1 MPIPSRTL
9 RHRLLVLLLLGLAG
23 AALVFWP
30 RSEPSSLTAPVHS
43 SSAVALAAPSSLG
56 AEVTAPLAA
65 ASSTLAAPPVQ
76 SAAVMAGQEPTEMLS
91 FRLDAQ
97 GRLVQD
103 ERTRLDLEKLFVL
116 NEAAE
121 RARKL
126 GLLVASLPA
135 DAARELGEL
144 ASRYGNYQDA
154 MHAQLPPGQE
164 VTTRAEAQAQFDR
177 LRSLREQYF
186 GAPLA
191 ARLFGAEEALVQAQV
206 QELPVVLQKD

>member
-9 RHRLLVLLLLGLAG
+9 RHRLLVLLLLGMAG
-23 AALVFWP
+23 VAFFFWP
-30 RSEPSSLTAPVHS
+30 RSEPISLTAPAQS
-43 SSAVALAAPSSLG
+43 SSAAALAAPSSLG
-56 AEVTAPLAA
+56 AEVTAPLPS

-191 ARLFGAEEALVQAQV
+191 PRLFGAEEALVQAQV